1 MARDPELLAH
11 QQWLGYLQPV
21 GLVVSPPALLQAQA
35 HVNANIAPE
44 HQRFLA
50 HVHEMPLVGRK
61 VSVVAL
67 KGLRGLLLDV
77 LGWQP
82 GDLVEPGD
90 PRATGLE
97 VVLPEYHETLRPTY
111 AVPEDAKAS
120 PPAWLLLVQ
129 ELPTAT
135 PLDEVLAADDRGWQ
149 ATPHARF
156 ERLLREAQV
165 PIGLLGNGTH
175 LRLVY
180 APRGETAGHVTFPVA
195 AMTEVAGR
203 PIFAA
208 LHMLLSADRLF
219 ALPDKQRL
227 PAILAESRKYQNTV
241 STELARQ
248 VLAALYELLRGF
260 QAADALRN
268 RELLREVLA
277 RDPDQVYAGLLTVLL
292 RLVFLL
298 YAEDRGLM
306 SEDEVYV
313 RHYSVTG
320 LFERL
325 RADAGSHPDTMD
337 QRYGGWAQLLALFR
351 MVHDGGRHGKLRLPA
366 RHGYLFN
373 PDRYPFLEGRP
384 PGSQREPGQR
394 LAPPLVADGVLFRV
408 LHNLLVLDG
417 ERLSYRSL
425 DVEQIGSVYEAVMGF
440 RLEKAGGPS
449 VAVKPAKAHGAPV
462 TVNLEALLQVPAKDR
477 GKWVKAQ
484 TGQGVTGAALGA
496 LKEAGTPEAL
506 VAALERK
513 VARELTPNIVP
524 AGGMVLQPSDER
536 RRSGS
541 HYTPRSLTGPIV
553 RKALEPVL
561 KGLLP
566 PSPPGGEGSGVRG
579 ASPTPEQL
587 LGLKVCDPA
596 MGSGAFLV
604 EACRQLGDALVTAW
618 RVHGR
623 TPAVPAD
630 EDEVLHA
637 RRLVAQRCLYGVD
650 KNPMAVDLAK
660 LSLWLATL
668 AKDHPFTFLD
678 HALRCGDSLV
688 GLTRDQIAEFH
699 WTKLKES
706 QRVLS
711 QEVIEQRIQAA
722 TRVRQEILDAGDF
735 VSPLLK
741 AQKLALADESLELVR
756 FAGNLAVAAFFGAD
770 NDRKRETRRNEL
782 LRQMSEYLAG
792 NMAMR
797 PTAAERAL
805 RAGGKGVT
813 PFHWEIEYPEVFGR
827 TGPGFD
833 CIVGNPPFAG
843 KNTII
848 DGHADGYL
856 DWLKAVHPESHGN
869 ADLVAHFYRR
879 AFNLLRPG
887 GTFGLIATN
896 TIAQGDTRTTGLRW
910 ICTHGGTIYAARRR
924 YKWPGQA
931 AVVVSVVHVVKG
943 SLPGPYELD
952 GRPVPL
958 ITAYLFHAGGHE
970 NPATLKAN
978 ANKSFIG
985 SYVLGMGFT
994 FDDTDRDGVANPI
1007 SLMHELIAKDP
1018 RNAERIFPYIG
1029 GEEVND
1035 SPTHAHHRYVINFG
1049 EMSEVEARR
1058 WPELMRI
1065 VEEKVR
1071 PERMKLGNDASA
1083 KPRKERWWLWGRYT
1097 PGLFAAM
1104 YGLKRVL
1111 VSSRHQP
1118 NWCVGDMKPDC
1129 VFSEALVVFTILG
1142 GAPLCVLQSRVHE
1155 AWARFFGSSMKDDL
1169 RYTPSDCF
1177 ETFPFPEGFETHPS
1191 LEAAGK
1197 EYYEFRA
1204 ALMVRNNEGLTKTY
1218 NRFHDRK
1225 QQNDPDITKLRELH
1239 AAMDRAVLDA
1249 YGWTDLKP
1257 TCEFL
1262 LDYEEEEED
1271 EGEGG
1276 GRRRKKPWRYRWPD
1290 DFRDEVLA
1298 RLLELN
1304 KQRAEQEELAGETP
1318 KKRSNKARKGKR
1330 GKPEPDGL
1338 YENQPD

>member
-35 HVNANIAPE
+35 HVNVNIAAE
-44 HQRFLA
+44 HQRFLG
-50 HVHEMPLVGRK
+50 HVSEALVVGRPEPLPAIK
-61 VSVVAL
+61 N
-67 KGLRGLLLDV
+67 LRALLLDV
-77 LGWQP
+77 FGWQAS
-82 GDLVEPGD
+82 DLVEAGD
-90 PRATGLE
+90 PRAAALE
-97 VVLPEYHETLRPTY
+97 VFLSEYHETLRPTF
-111 AVPEDAKAS
+111 AVPDDPRAA
-120 PPAWLLLVQ
+120 PPTWLLFLQ
-129 ELPTAT
+129 DLALGTS
-135 PLDEVLAADDRGWQ
+135 LDEIVTADDRRWQ

-156 ERLLREAQV
+156 ERLLRETKV
-165 PIGLLGNGTH
+165 PIGLLSNGTH

-180 APRGETAGHVTFPVA
+180 APRGETAGHLTFPVQ

-203 PIFAA
+203 PIFSA
-208 LHMLLSADRLF
+208 LHMLLCAERLF
-219 ALPDKQRL
+219 TLPDKQRL

-241 STELARQ
+241 STELAKQ

-260 QAADALRN
+260 QAADDLRKG
-268 RELLREVLA
+268 ELLRAVLE

-306 SEDEVYV
+306 SDDEVYV
-313 RHYSVTG
+313 QHYSVTG

-325 RADAGSHPDTMD
+325 RADAGRYPDTMD
-337 QRYGGWAQLLALFR
+337 LRYGAWAQLLALFR
-351 MVHDGGRHGKLRLPA
+351 MVHDGGRHGKLHLPA

-384 PGSQREPGQR
+384 LSSQREHGQR
-394 LAPPLVADGVLFRV
+394 LTPPLVSDGVIFRV

-417 ERLSYRSL
+417 ERISYRSL
-425 DVEQIGSVYEAVMGF
+425 DVEQIGSVYETVMGF
-440 RLEKAGGPS
+440 RLEKAGGRS
-449 VAVKPAKAHGAPV
+449 IAVKPAKAHGAPV
-462 TVNLEALLQVPAKDR
+462 TINLEALLQVPAKER
-477 GKWVKAQ
+477 GKWVKEQAD
-484 TGQGVTGAALGA
+484 QGVTGAALNA
-496 LKEAGTPEAL
+496 LKTADTPEAL

-513 VARELTPNIVP
+513 VARDLTPNIVP
-524 AGGMVLQPSDER
+524 PGGMVLQPSDER

-541 HYTPRSLTGPIV
+541 HYTPRSLTEPIV

-561 KGLLP
+561 KQL
-566 PSPPGGEGSGVRG
+566 GEQ
-579 ASPTPEQL
+579 PTPHQL
-587 LGLKVCDPA
+587 LTLKVCDPA

-618 RVHGR
+618 RVHDCLP
-623 TPAVPAD
+623 TIPPD

-637 RRLVAQRCLYGVD
+637 RRVVAQRCLYGVD

-668 AKDHPFTFLD
+668 AMDHPFTFLD

-688 GLTRDQIAEFH
+688 GLSRAQIADFH
-699 WTKLKES
+699 WKRAP
-706 QRVLS
+706 QRVFG

-722 TRVRQEILDAGDF
+722 TRVRQEILEGGDF

-741 AQKLALADESLELVR
+741 AQKLTLADESLGLVR
-756 FAGNLAVAAFFGAD
+756 FAGNVAVSAFFAAD
-770 NDRKRETRRNEL
+770 NDRRRQTRRDEL
-782 LRQMSEYLAG
+782 LGAMTEYLAG

-797 PTAAERAL
+797 PTAAERQL
-805 RAGGKGVT
+805 RAGPKGIT
-813 PFHWEIEYPEVFGR
+813 PFHWEIEFPEVFGR
-827 TGPGFD
+827 ANPGFD

-856 DWLKAVHPESHGN
+856 DWLKAIHPESHGN

-879 AFNLLRPG
+879 AFNLLREH

-896 TIAQGDTRTTGLRW
+896 TIAQGDTRGTGLRW
-910 ICTHGGTIYAARRR
+910 ICTHGGTIYTGRRR

-931 AVVVSVVHVVKG
+931 EVVVSMVHVAKG
-943 SLPGPYELD
+943 PSPGPYELD

-978 ANKSFIG
+978 ADKSFIG

-994 FDDTDRDGVANPI
+994 FDDTDKDGVANPI

-1029 GEEVND
+1029 GEEVNN
-1035 SPTHAHHRYVINFG
+1035 SPTHSHHRYIVSFG
-1049 EMSEVEARR
+1049 DMTEEQARR
-1058 WPELMRI
+1058 WPELIAI
-1065 VEEKVR
+1065 VEEKIR
-1071 PERMKLGNDASA
+1071 GHRAAHSTAPWWQFERRREELYSVIA
-1083 KPRKERWWLWGRYT
+1083 PLR
-1097 PGLFAAM
+1097 
-1104 YGLKRVL
+1104 RVL
-1111 VSSRHQP
+1111 AINCGATPHMAFALLRLGMVYSHTAAIIAFYTFAPFCALQCRLHEV
-1118 NWCVGDMKPDC
+1118 WCRR
-1129 VFSEALVVFTILG
+1129 EA
-1142 GAPLCVLQSRVHE
+1142 
-1155 AWARFFGSSMKDDL
+1155 SSMKDDL
-1169 RYTPSDCF
+1169 RYTPTDCF
-1177 ETFPFPEGFETHPS
+1177 ETFPFPDGFETHPK

-1218 NRFHDRK
+1218 NRFHDPNERSADF
-1225 QQNDPDITKLRELH
+1225 QRLRELH
-1239 AAMDRAVLDA
+1239 AAMDQAVLDA

-1262 LDYEEEEED
+1262 LDYEEDEDEEEA
-1271 EGEGG
+1271 G
-1276 GRRRKKPWRYRWPD
+1276 GRQRRKPWRYRWPD

-1298 RLLELN
+1298 KLLELN
-1304 KQRAEQEELAGETP
+1304 KRRAEQEALRGPGDGGQPSKRSPRRPRPTP
-1318 KKRSNKARKGKR
+1318 KA
-1330 GKPEPDGL
+1330 PGL
-1338 YENQPD
+1338 FGSDAG

>member
-1 MARDPELLAH
+1 MAKDPELLAH

-35 HVNANIAPE
+35 HVNVNIAAE
-44 HQRFLA
+44 HQRFLS
-50 HVHEMPLVGRK
+50 HVTEALVAGRPEPLPAVK
-61 VSVVAL
+61 N
-67 KGLRGLLLDV
+67 LRALLLDV
-77 LGWQP
+77 FGWQAN
-82 GDLVEPGD
+82 DLVEAGD
-90 PRATGLE
+90 PRAAALE
-97 VVLPEYHETLRPTY
+97 VSLPEYHETLRPTF
-111 AVPEDAKAS
+111 AVPDDPRAT
-120 PPAWLLLVQ
+120 PPTWLLLIQDLAVG
-129 ELPTAT
+129 TS
-135 PLDEVLAADDRGWQ
+135 LDEVVTTDDRRWQ

-156 ERLLREAQV
+156 ERLLRETQV
-165 PIGLLGNGTH
+165 PIGLLCNGAS

-180 APRGETAGHVTFPVA
+180 APRGETAGHLTFPVQ

-203 PIFAA
+203 PIFSA

-241 STELARQ
+241 STELAKQ

-260 QAADALRN
+260 QAADDLRKS
-268 RELLREVLA
+268 ELLREVLE

-313 RHYSVTG
+313 KHYSVTG

-325 RADAGSHPDTMD
+325 RADAGRYPDTMD
-337 QRYGGWAQLLALFR
+337 LRYGAWAQLVALFR
-351 MVHDGGRHGKLRLPA
+351 MVHDGGRHGKLHLPA

-384 PGSQREPGQR
+384 PGSQRERGQR
-394 LAPPLVADGVLFRV
+394 LTPPLVSDGVIFRV
-408 LHNLLVLDG
+408 LHNLLVLNG
-417 ERLSYRSL
+417 ERISYRSL
-425 DVEQIGSVYEAVMGF
+425 DVEQIGSVYETIMGF
-440 RLEKAGGPS
+440 RLERAGGRS
-449 VAVKPAKAHGAPV
+449 IAIRPAKAHGAPV
-462 TVNLEALLQVPAKDR
+462 TIDLEALLQVPAKDR
-477 GKWVKAQ
+477 GKWVKEQAD
-484 TGQGVTGAALGA
+484 QGVTGAALNA
-496 LKEAGTPEAL
+496 LKTAETPEAL

-513 VARELTPNIVP
+513 VARDLTPNIVP
-524 AGGMVLQPSDER
+524 PRGMVLQPSDER

-541 HYTPRSLTGPIV
+541 HYTPRSLSEPIV

-561 KGLLP
+561 RQL
-566 PSPPGGEGSGVRG
+566 G
-579 ASPTPEQL
+579 ARPTPDQL

-618 RVHGR
+618 RVHDCLP
-623 TPAVPAD
+623 TIPPD

-637 RRLVAQRCLYGVD
+637 RRVVAQRCLYGVD

-668 AKDHPFTFLD
+668 ARDHPFTFLD

-688 GLTRDQIAEFH
+688 GLSRAQIADFH
-699 WTKLKES
+699 WKKAP
-706 QRVLS
+706 QRVFG
-711 QEVIEQRIQAA
+711 QDKIEESIQSA
-722 TRVRQEILDAGDF
+722 TRFRQEILEGGDF

-741 AQKLALADESLELVR
+741 GQKLAVADETLGLVR
-756 FAGNLAVAAFFGAD
+756 FAGNVAVAAFFAAD
-770 NDRKRETRRNEL
+770 NDRKRQTKRDEL
-782 LRQMSEYLAG
+782 LAVMTEYLAG
-792 NMAMR
+792 NVAMR
-797 PTAAERAL
+797 PTAEEHKMR
-805 RAGGKGVT
+805 GGPKGIT
-813 PFHWEIEYPEVFGR
+813 PFHWEIEFPEVFGR
-827 TGPGFD
+827 SNPGFD

-848 DGHADGYL
+848 DGHAEGYL
-856 DWLKAVHPESHGN
+856 DWLKAIHPESHGN

-879 AFNLLRPG
+879 AFNLLRER

-896 TIAQGDTRTTGLRW
+896 TIAQGDTRGTGLRW

-924 YKWPGQA
+924 YKWPGQS
-931 AVVVSVVHVVKG
+931 AVVVSVIHAAKG
-943 SLPGPYELD
+943 PLPGPYELD
-952 GRPVPL
+952 GKPVPL

-978 ANKSFIG
+978 ANKSFQG
-985 SYVLGMGFT
+985 SIVLGMGFT
-994 FDDTDRDGVANPI
+994 FDDTDKDGVANPI
-1007 SLMHELIAKDP
+1007 SLMHELIASDK

-1049 EMSEVEARR
+1049 DMTEEQARQ
-1058 WPELMRI
+1058 WPDLMKI
-1065 VEEKVR
+1065 IEEKVKPVR
-1071 PERMKLGNDASA
+1071 IRDNRESYRRLWWQFAEKRGEMMTTISPLG
-1083 KPRKERWWLWGRYT
+1083 
-1097 PGLFAAM
+1097 
-1104 YGLKRVL
+1104 RVMVIPFL
-1111 VSSRHQP
+1111 GKWQSPAFVSSETVVAGP
-1118 NWCVGDMKPDC
+1118 ANVI
-1129 VFSEALVVFTILG
+1129 ALDSYSAF
-1142 GAPLCVLQSRVHE
+1142 AVLQSRVHGT
-1155 AWARFFGSSMKDDL
+1155 WARFFTSSFKDDA
-1169 RYTPSDCF
+1169 RYTPSTCL
-1177 ETFPFPEGFETHPS
+1177 EPFPFPEGFEQNPQ
-1191 LEAAGK
+1191 LEAGGK

-1204 ALMVRNNEGLTKTY
+1204 ALMVSNNEGLTKTY
-1218 NRFHDRK
+1218 NHFHDPNERSA
-1225 QQNDPDITKLRELH
+1225 DIQRLRELH

-1262 LDYEEEEED
+1262 LDYEEDEDDEEA
-1271 EGEGG
+1271 G
-1276 GRRRKKPWRYRWPD
+1276 GRQRKKPWRYRWPD

-1304 KQRAEQEELAGETP
+1304 KRRAEQEALAGPTANAPRKSGRRKSPP
-1318 KKRSNKARKGKR
+1318 KDEKPGLFPAR
-1330 GKPEPDGL
+1330 E
-1338 YENQPD
+1338 